1 MKSTARHDGH
11 LPHHL
16 ALAWALLF
24 AALSVFW
31 ALGGETGLH
40 PLETPDP
47 TPLFTLVNIGAA
59 ALKAGLGLVAW
70 LAAREWRRRA
80 VRGLL
85 ALALWASGVVCA
97 LYGVFGLVGN
107 GLVLAGVVPVAGGV
121 SSWYWYYVLLW
132 DPFWVLGG
140 ALLLAAALR
149 SGQPRETGEAGSGWR
164 MF

>member
-1 MKSTARHDGH
+1 MRSTARHGSH

-16 ALAWALLF
+16 ALVWAFLF

-31 ALGGETGLH
+31 AFGGETGIH

-47 TPLFTLVNIGAA
+47 TPLFTLVNLVAA
-59 ALKAGLGLVAW
+59 ALKAGLGVVAW
-70 LAAREWRRRA
+70 LATREWRRRA

-85 ALALWASGVVCA
+85 TLALWGSGVVCA

-107 GLVLAGVVPVAGGV
+107 GLVLAGVVPVAGGI
-121 SSWYWYYVLLW
+121 SRWYWYYVLLW
-132 DPFWVLGG
+132 DPYWVLGG
-140 ALLLAAALR
+140 VLLLAAALR
-149 SGQPRETGEAGSGWR
+149 SGRPSETGDPRPGGR